1 MIIPCTSPDQSGWLA
16 LRQALWPDDA
26 ALHLADM
33 AELCAAPRRYAQ
45 FLALSDDG
53 RALGLLEMALRVDYV
68 NGTDSSPVAFLE
80 GIYVVPEARGQG
92 VARALVAEAERWA
105 SEQGASEF
113 ASDAALDNLASHAM
127 HRALGFEETERVVFF
142 RKRLS
147 ELPDK

>member
-1 MIIPCTSPDQSGWLA
+1 MIIPCTSPDQAGWLE
-16 LRQALWPDDA
+16 LRQALWPDEA
-26 ALHLADM
+26 ACHLADM
-33 AELCAAPRRYAQ
+33 AELCAAPERYAQ

-53 RALGLLEMALRVDYV
+53 AALGLLEMALRGDYV

-92 VARALVAEAERWA
+92 LARALVAEAERWA
-105 SEQGASEF
+105 KARGASEF

-142 RKRLS
+142 RKSLS
-147 ELPDK
+147 DLLDK